1 MQKCGAKVSF
11 LFRFALLYFYLIDI
25 FNLFYHNCICF
36 FNYIFLFLF
45 FIFIFAEV
53 FIVSSETYCWHI
65 LKQES
70 GNNCMR
76 QISENIGL
84 LSVYLGAILLVV
96 GFFMEWTDS
105 NVFLLVAL
113 FLVIA
118 GAVTHVIMQKRHN
131 KY

>member
-1 MQKCGAKVSF
+1 MSNTVEISTDLFATSATAF
-11 LFRFALLYFYLIDI
+11 LFALSSETVSLISSKTATPLLI
-25 FNLFYHNCICF
+25 K
-36 FNYIFLFLF
+36 
-45 FIFIFAEV
+45 FAEV
-53 FIVSSETYCWHI
+53 FTVSSETYCWHI

-76 QISENIGL
+76 QIYENIGL